1 VSFKFASRED
11 DCGVRMTM
19 DARAS
24 AVGDDVV
31 AKPLRN
37 LTLDYRR
44 QNSASVRDGAGEW
57 RR

>member
-44 QNSASVRDGAGEW
+44 QNSASVRDGAGE
-57 RR
+57 